1 MASSGNR
8 FETEIREEI
17 KVKATNILAAAGI
30 LGASV
35 ASADLIEI
43 SLTGESNDFGNAW
56 AVEMGAWISGAGGE
70 GDIYGGIGYNEY
82 YGGYFDQDGNGGL
95 DYDNIEVMN
104 DGETGVLV
112 LDLNTSGDVTFDIW
126 GYDSYGDGWHNYNMD
141 ASLTVTN
148 LTTGEVY
155 VDGWYNDGSG
165 NNLAGSFTI
174 PAPGALA
181 LLGLAGVAGRRRRRA

>member
-56 AVEMGAWISGAGGE
+56 AVEMGAWITGAGGE
-70 GDIYGGIGYNEY
+70 ADLQGGIGYNAY
-82 YGGYFDQDGNGGL
+82 YGGYFDQDGSGTL
-95 DYDNIEVMN
+95 DYDNVEVMN
-104 DGETGVLV
+104 DGATGVVV
-112 LDLNTSGDVTFDIW
+112 LDLNTSGDTTYDIW

-155 VDGWYNDGSG
+155 VDGWHNDGSS
-165 NNLAGSFTI
+165 NLAGSFTI